1 MPSDTIDYPPIQ
13 PDLLDTAA
21 PPPAQR
27 TEIAVASAQAVDI
40 ERLDLTTL
48 ALAKFGD
55 WRTAVKQA
63 EKVATAVHDLS
74 TATKCKEVRSL
85 RERTINAPIA
95 EARKTEKALKS
106 RLKATSTAVGEE
118 LERIETEY
126 TRIDAPFLASIE
138 AAETKIREDAE
149 REKARKAE
157 REQKI
162 ATIASWVELAAGKSA
177 ADILKGLDYARAFV
191 IDADYWQ
198 EYEARA
204 RQALQDTV
212 TALQEMHAAQAQRE
226 QEAAELARR
235 RAEAEA
241 MARAV
246 EALQGL
252 QQYVN
257 AAGKVGNSAKVRA
270 LIEALL
276 AEQVDE
282 ARFGALLPAAVMA
295 RDGALVTMRGMLV
308 GLEAAEQAAEDQRKA
323 AEVAAAE
330 AAAAAIQK
338 AQETTP
344 PADAGGTPAAV
355 AAGADAAQPA
365 EVVAQAAE
373 PAPYMPPRF
382 GGVDPK
388 FAPGSNPENPMME
401 PAPAAEEPTIKLG
414 DIIALL
420 APNGGFMTG
429 AYVRDVLGVPPTKTE
444 RGALW
449 FTASQVGQI
458 KAALLKRIGEVL

>member
-191 IDADYWQ
+191 LDADYWQ

-204 RQALQDTV
+204 RQALLDTV
-212 TALQEMHAAQAQRE
+212 TTLQEMHAAQVQRE

-257 AAGKVGNSAKVRA
+257 AAGEVGNSAKVRA

-323 AEVAAAE
+323 AEVAAA
-330 AAAAAIQK
+330 AIQK
-338 AQETTP
+338 AQQETTP

-355 AAGADAAQPA
+355 SAVADAAQPA
-365 EVVAQAAE
+365 AGE
-373 PAPYMPPRF
+373 
-382 GGVDPK
+382 
-388 FAPGSNPENPMME
+388 PENPAQE
-401 PAPAAEEPTIKLG
+401 HEAGPTIFQQVAAVYRAQGAEVLTAPAAAPAVEETTIKLG
-414 DIIALL
+414 DIAAKL
-420 APNGGFMTG
+420 GFSLSAAFIRET
-429 AYVRDVLGVPPTKTE
+429 LGVAGKAE
-444 RGALW
+444 RGASLY
-449 FTASQVGQI
+449 TPSQVGQI
-458 KAALLKRIGEVL
+458 KAALLKRIAEVL